1 VLTNAAPTCPCILW
15 RATPKGDE
23 NQAISPGKLGAM
35 GHAAGAGIAEHTPAE
50 DIAVVVGT
58 GPVDIAVV
66 VGTGPVDIAV
76 VVGTGPVDI
85 AVVVGT
91 GPVGIAVVV
100 GTGPV
105 GIAVV
110 VGTGPVGIAVVVG
123 AVAWVRVV
131 LGYERKEVPEQLTAQ
146 LVSQPPISH
155 HIVLLSLASLLHA
168 ARVAP

>member
-50 DIAVVVGT
+50 
-58 GPVDIAVV
+58 DIAVV

>member
-1 VLTNAAPTCPCILW
+1 
-15 RATPKGDE
+15 
-23 NQAISPGKLGAM
+23 
-35 GHAAGAGIAEHTPAE
+35 
-50 DIAVVVGT
+50 VGT